1 MDNKNPEID
10 KLFEDQQ
17 INQTSKINPPLAERM
32 RPSSLDEVLGQE
44 HLLGEYGPLRQFIED
59 KDLPSIVFW
68 GPPGSGKTTLA
79 YVIANEMNADFV
91 RLSAVESGVKEVR
104 EVLLRAEKNLKR
116 NKKTILFIDEIHR
129 FNKGQQDALLHS
141 VEDGTITLIGATT
154 ENPSFEVI
162 PALLSRMQ
170 VYKLNPLSSDNIKK
184 LILRAVK
191 QDKILSKYEYE
202 FEDLDDFYE
211 YSSGD
216 ARNALNL
223 LEASFKLARKYDTRK
238 IYITKEILKNAM
250 QKKIPFYDKKGEYHY
265 DTISAFIK
273 SLRGSDP
280 DAAMLWMA
288 KMLEAGEDPLF
299 IARRMVIFASEDI
312 GNADPAAL
320 MVAVSVF
327 QAVQMIG
334 LPEASINL
342 AQGVTYLA
350 SCPKSNASYM
360 ALVSAQ
366 EVVRNNPNFE
376 PPLYLRNAPT
386 KLMKEE
392 GYAKGYKYPHEFENH
407 FVEENYFPINFQ
419 PTQFYFPTNNGR
431 EAKIVEHLR
440 KLWKNIKKY

>member
-1 MDNKNPEID
+1 MENNTPEIE
-10 KLFEDQQ
+10 KLFDDEP
-17 INQTSKINPPLAERM
+17 INQASKINPPLAERL
-32 RPSSLDEVLGQE
+32 RPQSIEEVLGQE
-44 HLLGEYGPLRQFIED
+44 HLLGENGPLRQFVED
-59 KDLPSIVFW
+59 GDLPSIVFW

-104 EVLLRAEKNLKR
+104 EVLARAEKNLKR
-116 NKKTILFIDEIHR
+116 NKRTILFIDEIHR

-141 VEDGTITLIGATT
+141 VESGTITLIGATT

-170 VYKLNPLSSDNIKK
+170 VYKLNPLSSDNIKE
-184 LILRAVK
+184 LVIRATK
-191 QDKILSKYEYE
+191 QDKILSKYEFE
-202 FEDLDDFYE
+202 FEDIDDFYE

-223 LEASFKLARKYDTRK
+223 LEASFRLARKSDTRK
-238 IYITKEILKNAM
+238 INITKEILKNAM
-250 QKKIPFYDKKGEYHY
+250 QKKIPLYDKKGEYHY

-312 GNADPAAL
+312 GNADPTAL
-320 MVAVSVF
+320 IVAVSVF

-360 ALVSAQ
+360 TLVSAQ
-366 EVVRNNPNFE
+366 EIVRNNTNLE

-392 GYAKGYKYPHEFENH
+392 GYAKGYKYPHEYENH

-440 KLWKNIKKY
+440 KLWKNKKKY

>member
-1 MDNKNPEID
+1 
-10 KLFEDQQ
+10 
-17 INQTSKINPPLAERM
+17 
-32 RPSSLDEVLGQE
+32 
-44 HLLGEYGPLRQFIED
+44 
-59 KDLPSIVFW
+59 
-68 GPPGSGKTTLA
+68 
-79 YVIANEMNADFV
+79 MNADFV
-91 RLSAVESGVKEVR
+91 RLSAVESGVKDVR
-104 EVLLRAEKNLKR
+104 EVLARAEKNLKR
-116 NKKTILFIDEIHR
+116 NKRTILFIDEIHR

-141 VEDGTITLIGATT
+141 VESGTITLIGATT

-170 VYKLNPLSSDNIKK
+170 VYKLNPLSSDNIKE
-184 LILRAVK
+184 LVIRATK
-191 QDKILSKYEYE
+191 TDKILSKYEFE
-202 FEDLDDFYE
+202 FEDIDDFYE

-223 LEASFKLARKYDTRK
+223 LEASFRLARKSDTRK
-238 IYITKEILKNAM
+238 INITKEILKNAM
-250 QKKIPFYDKKGEYHY
+250 QKKIPLYDKKGEYHY

-312 GNADPAAL
+312 GNADPTAL

-360 ALVSAQ
+360 TLVSAQ
-366 EVVRNNPNFE
+366 EIVRNNTNLE

-440 KLWKNIKKY
+440 KLWKNKKKY